1 LNKPREMII
10 FVPNVLFAN
19 QSSLYMAKKSTI
31 VKNWPKYL
39 LQWGVLL
46 ALIVFITGLIP
57 SEEAVDPEKYCPMGG
72 LQALATYLANNS
84 LPCSM
89 SMIQIAMGIALVAAV
104 VLFSKLFCAYI
115 CPVGTVQDLLSKARK
130 AMHIKGIRIMN
141 GSVADK
147 ALRIVKYALV
157 FWIFY
162 MTVNA
167 SELFCKNLDPYYAI
181 ATGFKGEI
189 TLWMS
194 IVSISVIVLG
204 SFFIDMFWCRY
215 LCPLGAISNSLKFW
229 VWIGV
234 LFGVYV
240 AAGAVGADIPWA
252 VLLGAFC
259 ILGYL
264 LEVFHAKPKLQ
275 ILHVTKDDALCN
287 NCGLCTKKCPYG
299 IDVKSCHSGKLN
311 HVDCTLCGECV
322 AACSTRAL
330 NIGVCKASKNK
341 VWNYVPAVLTIV
353 LIAFGIWAGGKFEL
367 PTIDMT
373 WGIENVAEDG
383 TVTQLVDPDKLE
395 MTTIE
400 GLRSVKCYGSSMA
413 FKAKLEKIPGV
424 HGVKVYVRRHA
435 ADITYD
441 PAKTNHDKIQEAIY
455 VPSKF
460 RVATPDPAATGKLKV
475 VTIRTEGMYDKMDIN
490 YLGLQMR
497 NTGKKIYGLE
507 TEFACPLIVRV
518 YMDPS
523 ENLDEDWFEDVVE
536 MEVLNMPVHGGGSKE
551 IEVDYEFV
559 KLEDEV
565 GEIGTEEFIRK
576 MFSPFKA
583 QFKQRVEENA
593 GKEQFVYEIAD
604 PNYEKPIIL
613 RNMPFLSNHLS
624 KHDGVIGIYLNLNH
638 ELVPAI
644 QIRYAEPMTADKL
657 WELMTMETWTITYKK
672 DDVREEGAKIGFK
685 TPGVVR
691 PYAVTE

>member
-1 LNKPREMII
+1 
-10 FVPNVLFAN
+10 
-19 QSSLYMAKKSTI
+19 MAKRSTI
-31 VKNWPKYL
+31 LKNWPKYL
-39 LQWGVLL
+39 LQWGVLV
-46 ALIVFITGLIP
+46 ALIVFITELIP

-115 CPVGTVQDLLSKARK
+115 CPVGTVQDLLSKARN
-130 AMHIKGIRIMN
+130 AMHIKGIKIVN
-141 GSVADK
+141 GSVLDK
-147 ALRIVKYALV
+147 ILRIVKYALV

-204 SFFIDMFWCRY
+204 SFFINMFWCRY

-234 LFGVYV
+234 LFGIYV
-240 AAGAVGADIPWA
+240 VAGVLGANIPWA

-259 ILGYL
+259 IAGYL

-275 ILHVTKDDALCN
+275 VLHVTKDDALCN
-287 NCGLCTKKCPYG
+287 GCGLCVKKCPYN
-299 IDVKSCHSGKLN
+299 IDVKSVHSGKVT
-311 HVDCTLCGECV
+311 HVDCTLCGECI
-322 AACSTRAL
+322 AACSTNAL
-330 NIGVCKASKNK
+330 NIGVCKPAKSK
-341 VWNYVPAVLTIV
+341 VWNIVPAVLTV
-353 LIAFGIWAGGKFEL
+353 ALIAFGIWAGGKFEL
-367 PTIDMT
+367 PTIDMK

-383 TVTQLVDPDKLE
+383 TVTQLVDPAKLQT
-395 MTTIE
+395 TTIE

-413 FKAKLEKIPGV
+413 FKAKLEKVAGV
-424 HGVKVYVRRHA
+424 HGVKTYVRRHS
-435 ADITYD
+435 ADILFD
-441 PAKTNHDKIQEAIY
+441 PSKTSHEKIQEAIY

-460 RVATPDPAATGKLKV
+460 RVNTPDHQAVPELKV

-490 YLGLQMR
+490 YLGMQMR

-523 ENLDEDWFEDVVE
+523 ENLDKDWYEEVVE
-536 MEVLNMPVHGGGSKE
+536 MEVLQMPVHGGGSKE

-559 KLEDEV
+559 KVEEEV
-565 GEIGTEEFIRK
+565 TTISTVDFIKK

-583 QFKQRVEENA
+583 QFKKRVEENQD
-593 GKEQFVYEIAD
+593 KEQFVYEIVN
-604 PNYEKPIIL
+604 PNYEKPIYL

-624 KHDGVIGIYLNLNH
+624 KHEGIIGVYLNLNKD
-638 ELVPAI
+638 LVPAI
-644 QIRYAEPMTADKL
+644 QIRYAEPMTAEKV
-657 WELMTMETWTITYKK
+657 WELITMDTWTITYKQ
-672 DDVREEGAKIGFK
+672 DDVREEGAKIAFK
-685 TPGVVR
+685 EQGVV
-691 PYAVTE
+691 YNYSK

>member
-1 LNKPREMII
+1 
-10 FVPNVLFAN
+10 
-19 QSSLYMAKKSTI
+19 MAKKSTI
-31 VKNWPKYL
+31 LKNWPKYL
-39 LQWGVLL
+39 LQWGVLV
-46 ALIVFITGLIP
+46 ALIVFITGIIP

-89 SMIQIAMGIALVAAV
+89 SMVQIAMGLALIAAV

-115 CPVGTVQDLLSKARK
+115 CPVGTVQDLLLKARK
-130 AMHIKGIRIMN
+130 AMKIKGIKIMN
-141 GSVADK
+141 GSALDK

-162 MTVNA
+162 MTVSA

-204 SFFIDMFWCRY
+204 SFLIDMFWCRY

-234 LFGVYV
+234 LFGAYYV
-240 AAGAVGADIPWA
+240 ADVVGADIPWA

-259 ILGYL
+259 IVGYL
-264 LEVFHAKPKLQ
+264 LEIFHAKPKLQ
-275 ILHVTKDDALCN
+275 LLHVTKDDSLCN
-287 NCGLCTKKCPYG
+287 NCGLCMKKCPYH
-299 IDVKSCHSGKLN
+299 IDIKSCHNGKVQS
-311 HVDCTLCGECV
+311 VDCNLCGECV
-322 AACSTRAL
+322 AACSTGAL
-330 NIGVCKASKNK
+330 NIGVCKPTKSRI
-341 VWNYVPAVLTIV
+341 WNLLPAVLTV
-353 LIAFGIWAGGKFEL
+353 ALIGLGIWAGGKIEL
-367 PTIDMT
+367 PTIDLK

-383 TVTQLVDPDKLE
+383 TVTELVDAKTLKT
-395 MTTIE
+395 TTIE

-413 FKAKLEKIPGV
+413 FKAKLEKIAGV
-424 HGVKVYVRRHA
+424 HGVKVFVKRHA
-435 ADITYD
+435 ADVLYN
-441 PAKTNHDKIQEAIY
+441 PAKTDPDKIQEAIY

-460 RVATPDPAATGKLKV
+460 RVNTPDHKEIPELKV

-523 ENLDEDWFEDVVE
+523 ENLDKKWYKEVVE
-536 MEVLNMPVHGGGSKE
+536 MDVLEMPVHGGGTKE

-565 GEIGTEEFIRK
+565 GKISTEDFLKK

-583 QFKQRVEENA
+583 QFKKRVEENA
-593 GKEQFVYEIAD
+593 GKEQFVYEIAN
-604 PNYEKPIIL
+604 PNYEKPIYL

-624 KHDGVIGIYLNLNH
+624 RNEGIIGVYLNLNKD
-638 ELVPAI
+638 LVPAI
-644 QIRYAEPMTADKL
+644 QIRYAAPMTPEHI
-657 WELMTMETWTITYKK
+657 WELITMEKWTITYKK
-672 DDVREEGAKIGFK
+672 DDVREENARIAFKEHGA
-685 TPGVVR
+685 V
-691 PYAVTE
+691 YNYNE

>member
-1 LNKPREMII
+1 
-10 FVPNVLFAN
+10 
-19 QSSLYMAKKSTI
+19 MAKKSTI

-46 ALIVFITGLIP
+46 ALIVFITGIIP

-89 SMIQIAMGIALVAAV
+89 SMVQIAMGIALVAAV

-115 CPVGTVQDLLSKARK
+115 CPVGTVQDLISKARK
-130 AMHIKGIRIMN
+130 AMKIKGLKIQN

-147 ALRIVKYALV
+147 VLRFVKYALV

-194 IVSISVIVLG
+194 IVSISVILIG

-215 LCPLGAISNSLKFW
+215 LCPLGAISNTLKFW

-240 AAGAVGADIPWA
+240 AAGAVGANIPWA

-259 ILGYL
+259 LAGYL
-264 LEVFHAKPKLQ
+264 LEIFHAKPKLQ
-275 ILHVTKDDALCN
+275 LLHVTKNDGLCN
-287 NCGLCTKKCPYG
+287 NCGLCMKNCPYH
-299 IDVKSCHSGKLN
+299 IDIKSFHDGKVC
-311 HVDCTLCGECV
+311 HVDCNLCGECV
-322 AACSTRAL
+322 ASCSTGAL
-330 NIGVCKASKNK
+330 NIGMCKPTHNK
-341 VWNYVPAVLTIV
+341 VWNFVPAVLTVV

-367 PTIDMT
+367 PTIDFT

-383 TVTQLVDPDKLE
+383 TVTTLVDESTLE
-395 MTTIE
+395 TATIT

-413 FKAKLEKIPGV
+413 FKAKLEKIAGV
-424 HGVKVYVRRHA
+424 HGVKTYVRRHS
-435 ADITYD
+435 ADVLFD
-441 PAKTNHDKIQEAIY
+441 PAKTSYEKIQEAIY

-460 RVATPDPAATGKLKV
+460 RVATPDHTAVDSIKV

-490 YLGLQMR
+490 YLGMQMR

-507 TEFACPLIVRV
+507 TEFDCPLIVRV

-523 ENLDEDWFEDVVE
+523 EELDKKWFKEIVE
-536 MEVLNMPVHGGGSKE
+536 MEVLQMPVHGGGVKE

-565 GEIGTEEFIRK
+565 SYIDTETFLRK

-583 QFKQRVEENA
+583 QWKKRIEQAGEN
-593 GKEQFVYEIAD
+593 QQYIYEIVN

-624 KHDGVIGIYLNLNH
+624 RFDGVIGVYLNLNKD
-638 ELVPAI
+638 LAPAI
-644 QIRYAEPMTADKL
+644 QIRFAEPMTAEKL
-657 WELMTMETWTITYKK
+657 WELMTMEKWTITYKK
-672 DDVREEGAKIGFK
+672 DDVREEGAKISFK
-685 TPGVVR
+685 EPGTVY
-691 PYAVTE
+691 PYSE